1 MPRAAGPKRGAR
13 YTESMTATQPPK
25 PRLRRPVLWISIAA
39 GLVLAFGAVAAG
51 YAVGAGT
58 SDSEAAEAAAE
69 PSARPEPEAS
79 APSVPLPEPE
89 PSEEPVSIIP
99 AECSGIYTT
108 DWSTQL
114 DGYVL
119 NPEWAAEDRNS
130 AIDTGDDE
138 LNAILKAGDPLR
150 CQWGHE
156 SGGSDRS
163 LKTAVVAVTAD
174 QSAVVLARL
183 QAREFSCYEEL
194 GGTRCVLEENDDN
207 GTSGESHF
215 VRDGVWIAT
224 RWMNMAPDGY
234 THDIVNTLWP

>member
-1 MPRAAGPKRGAR
+1 M
-13 YTESMTATQPPK
+13 
-25 PRLRRPVLWISIAA
+25 LWISIAA
-39 GLVLAFGAVAAG
+39 GLVIAFGAVAAG
-51 YAVGAGT
+51 YAVGAG
-58 SDSEAAEAAAE
+58 SSKSEATEASAK
-69 PSARPEPEAS
+69 PSTRPEPEAS
-79 APSVPLPEPE
+79 APTVPLPE
-89 PSEEPVSIIP
+89 PSEEPVSVIP

-119 NPEWAAEDRNS
+119 NPAWAAEDRNS
-130 AIDTGDDE
+130 ATSDDE
-138 LNAILKAGDPLR
+138 LNAIVKAGDPLR

-163 LKTAVVAVTAD
+163 LKTAVVAVTAE
-174 QSAVVLARL
+174 QSAAVLARL
-183 QAREFSCYEEL
+183 QVLDFSCYEEL
-194 GGTRCVLEENDDN
+194 GGTRCVLEEDDDN
-207 GTSGESHF
+207 GTWGESHF